1 MLPAKT
7 ALCQNEVPPRATVG
21 VAMDSL
27 EELLETEGLQ
37 PDDSF
42 IGWAKA
48 FADAVLEE
56 NEVPPDLLELLA
68 STPGADRSST
78 SSNTQPGVPHPVVAA
93 SMTGTPR
100 DESSGLHVIR
110 SENTGV
116 REGSG
121 LRVLPPPDSSASF
134 EGGSGLRAM
143 PGREGSGLR
152 PLPPLPNAGREGSG
166 LHALPSREGSGL
178 HALPNASGEDDD
190 DGEELEMLDDDE
202 LELLDEEG
210 DDGDAGASVTG
221 DREAEP
227 EWKRA
232 LDDAQSGVL
241 PLPQAP
247 ADEATDEAAGEA
259 VDEDEP
265 A

>member
-1 MLPAKT
+1 MLSAKT
-7 ALCQNEVPPRATVG
+7 ALCQNEALARATVG

-68 STPGADRSST
+68 STSGVDGT

-93 SMTGTPR
+93 SMTGAPR

-121 LRVLPPPDSSASF
+121 LRVLPPPR
-134 EGGSGLRAM
+134 EEGSGLRAM

-166 LHALPSREGSGL
+166 LHALPGHASASFEGGSGL
-178 HALPNASGEDDD
+178 HALPNASGEDD

-202 LELLDEEG
+202 LELLDDEG
-210 DDGDAGASVTG
+210 DGDAGASVTG

-241 PLPQAP
+241 PLPQPP

>member
-1 MLPAKT
+1 
-7 ALCQNEVPPRATVG
+7 
-21 VAMDSL
+21 MDSL
-27 EELLETEGLQ
+27 EELLETESLK

-48 FADAVLEE
+48 FAEAVLEE

-68 STPGADRSST
+68 SGTNGGADRSST
-78 SSNTQPGVPHPVVAA
+78 NTQPGVPHPVAA
-93 SMTGTPR
+93 AGLTGVPR
-100 DESSGLHVIR
+100 GADESSGLKVVR
-110 SENTGV
+110 GEDTGV

-121 LRVLPPPDSSASF
+121 LRVLPTPDSSASS

-152 PLPPLPNAGREGSG
+152 PLPPLPNAGQEGSG
-166 LHALPSREGSGL
+166 LRPLPGGAGSGL
-178 HALPNASGEDDD
+178 HALPNPPDDEG
-190 DGEELEMLDDDE
+190 DGEEVEMLDDDE
-202 LELLDEEG
+202 LELLD
-210 DDGDAGASVTG
+210 DDGGDEGEAAASVTG
-221 DREAEP
+221 ESETEP

-241 PLPQAP
+241 PLPQPP
-247 ADEATDEAAGEA
+247 ADDGE
-259 VDEDEP
+259 ETDEP